1 MTTDTPA
8 LAPVRFGVLG
18 ASKIGREKV
27 IPAMRASPLCEV
39 VAIASRDEARARAEA
54 EALGI
59 ARSYGSYE
67 ALIAADDVEAI
78 YIPLPNHL
86 HVPYTLAAARA
97 GKHVLCEKPI
107 ARDAAEA
114 QALLDLPP
122 GPIVAEAYMIR
133 HHPQW
138 QRARALIA
146 EGAIGRPT
154 HVHVSFSFFNRDP
167 ANIRNRLDLG
177 GGALLDIGGYA
188 IMSARLLLDADPVR
202 ALAVIDRDPG
212 SGIDREVGGLVDFG
226 AGRRL
231 SFAVGTQRAPGQ
243 WVRVEGEEGELVL
256 DALPFNARP
265 DVANRIVIVRGGAE
279 RVIEIAPAD
288 QYRLQ
293 AEAFCRAVRGEPA
306 ARDALTGVDS
316 ALVTLRTIDALFLSE
331 RTGAFEAIGSAAR

>member
-1 MTTDTPA
+1 MTTDDAA

-54 EALGI
+54 DALGI
-59 ARSYGSYE
+59 AHAYGSYE
-67 ALIAADDVEAI
+67 ALIADDDVEAV

-86 HVPYTLAAARA
+86 HVPYTLAAAQA

-107 ARDAAEA
+107 ACTAAEA
-114 QALLDLPP
+114 RALRDLPP
-122 GPIVAEAYMIR
+122 GPVVAEAYMIR

-138 QRARALIA
+138 RRARALIA
-146 EGAIGRPT
+146 EGAIGAPT

-167 ANIRNRLDLG
+167 ANIRNRLAYG

-202 ALAVIDRDPG
+202 ALAVIDRDPDTG
-212 SGIDREVGGLVDFG
+212 VDREVGGLVDLG

-231 SFAVGTQRAPGQ
+231 TFAVGTQRAPGQ
-243 WVRVEGEEGELVL
+243 WVRVEGKEGDLVL
-256 DALPFNARP
+256 DAFPFNARA
-265 DVANRIVIVRGGAE
+265 DVGNRIRVVRAGE
-279 RVIEIAPAD
+279 ECIEEVAPAD

-316 ALVTLRTIDALFLSE
+316 ALVTLRTVDALFRSE
-331 RTGAFEAIGSAAR
+331 RTGAFETVG